1 MHIACTRRNVKTV
14 PTNLQ
19 IRGVPDDVHRALRTR
34 AAAAG
39 MSLSAYALAALT
51 EVASRPAVADVLR
64 RAAARSGGVSGD
76 DVVAVVRE
84 GRDRDRT

>member
-1 MHIACTRRNVKTV
+1 MQIACSRSTV
-14 PTNLQ
+14 MAMANLQ
-19 IRGVPDDVHRALRTR
+19 IRDVPDDVHRALRTR

-51 EVASRPAVADVLR
+51 EVASRPAAADVLR
-64 RAAARSGGVSGD
+64 LAATRSGGASGK

-84 GRDRDRT
+84 GRDREGM